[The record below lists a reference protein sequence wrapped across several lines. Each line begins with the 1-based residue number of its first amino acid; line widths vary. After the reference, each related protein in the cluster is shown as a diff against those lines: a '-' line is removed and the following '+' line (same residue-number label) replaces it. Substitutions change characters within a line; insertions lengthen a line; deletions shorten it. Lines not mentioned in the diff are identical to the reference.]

1 MNAKLKRFAPSFVN
15 DLQDVLDR
23 YDKISPVIGEKVRI
37 EIQSRLDLVSVASEG
52 FPRIHRDI
60 RAVRLKRFPY
70 VLLYRSFGDHV
81 QFVGLVLGSTERENW
96 FDKIE

>member
-15 DLQDVLDR
+15 DLQDVLDH
-23 YDKISPVIGEKVRI
+23 YDKISGGIGEKVRI
-37 EIQSRLDLVSVASEG
+37 EIQSRLDLVSVTSEG
-52 FPRIHRDI
+52 FAKIHRDI
-60 RAVRLKRFPY
+60 RAVRLKKFPY

-96 FDKIE
+96 FDNIK

>member
-15 DLQDVLDR
+15 DLQDVLER
-23 YDKISPVIGEKVRI
+23 YNEISAGIGEKVRI
-37 EIQSRLDLVSVASEG
+37 EIQSRLDLVSVTPEG
-52 FPRIHRDI
+52 FAKIHRDI
-60 RAVRLKRFPY
+60 RSVRLKKFPC

-96 FDKIE
+96 FDNIK